1 MPFHSEEVW
10 ESFDALWR
18 RVGQLNRRVRELEDR
33 LVVLERVDLHD
44 VGNGLSREV
53 VVPGCVGSQDSAYEG
68 EIQK

>member
-1 MPFHSEEVW
+1 MPFHSEEIW

-33 LVVLERVDLHD
+33 LVILERSDFEAVKDAL
-44 VGNGLSREV
+44 GSEAV
-53 VVPGCVGSQDSAYEG
+53 VSGRLGSQDSAYEG